1 MKKNGQ
7 FFKKNQTLYQLAYTA
22 VGFVCD
28 YGKSDWVITVKEME
42 GTKLWRKW
50 KMLQRW
56 KKIFPLILDLKII
69 NFSSM
74 RNLSIEFQDFFRY
87 QKNKTIKQKIKTQIL
102 TRAKKNWNNDH

>member
-1 MKKNGQ
+1 MIKMKKNGQ
-7 FFKKNQTLYQLAYTA
+7 FVKKIRHFIDWPIQPSGL
-22 VGFVCD
+22 FVIMA
-28 YGKSDWVITVKEME
+28 KVIEYLQSK
-42 GTKLWRKW
+42 KW
-50 KMLQRW
+50 KEQNYGENEKCYSDG

-102 TRAKKNWNNDH
+102 TRAKKN